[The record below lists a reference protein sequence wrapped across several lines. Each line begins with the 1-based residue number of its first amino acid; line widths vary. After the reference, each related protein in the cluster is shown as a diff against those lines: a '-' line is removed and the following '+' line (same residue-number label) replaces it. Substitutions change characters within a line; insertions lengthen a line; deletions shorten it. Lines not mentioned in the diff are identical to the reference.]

1 MLQKYLAHFPLFL
14 AVTSVILAEDIL
26 VTGTAQEGIRVWH
39 PATLTLLASG
49 RLDNE
54 MKVHYGPKWKKNTG
68 KIGNGRASAPVLA
81 SGFLVDLI

>member
-1 MLQKYLAHFPLFL
+1 MFRGQVSLLDAENLTTSAEEVFLDFRL

-54 MKVHYGPKWKKNTG
+54 MKVRLTSIYYAIHDN
-68 KIGNGRASAPVLA
+68 A
-81 SGFLVDLI
+81 